1 MVSPAVRFF
10 LYKKNLPHHD
20 SKSNITQ
27 RIWGSWERE
36 RWKGEKRDINEREL
50 RRKGP
55 GRQRKMEARKKRIG
69 SRRERHKR

>member
-20 SKSNITQ
+20 SKPNITQ

-36 RWKGEKRDINEREL
+36 RWEGEKRDINERE
-50 RRKGP
+50 
-55 GRQRKMEARKKRIG
+55 
-69 SRRERHKR
+69 

>member
-20 SKSNITQ
+20 SESNITQ

-36 RWKGEKRDINEREL
+36 RWKGEKRNINEREL
-50 RRKGP
+50 KKGS
-55 GRQRKMEARKKRIG
+55 GRQRKMEARKKKGI
-69 SRRERHKR
+69 KT